1 MEHREPEPE
10 SMPVEPR
17 TIDLAT
23 KLALEIRIQSRD
35 LRGLATR
42 LHELTFNMNKEKVC
56 QGPYPENPNKTP
68 MEILIDILAEA
79 HEILGTAY
87 ARGTEG
93 LNNLKEPET
102 VNMAESGG

>member
-1 MEHREPEPE
+1 MERRKNGPEP
-10 SMPVEPR
+10 MPVEPR

-42 LHELTFNMNKEKVC
+42 LYKLTYNMDKEKVY

-87 ARGTEG
+87 TQGMEG

-102 VNMAESGG
+102 VNVAESRG